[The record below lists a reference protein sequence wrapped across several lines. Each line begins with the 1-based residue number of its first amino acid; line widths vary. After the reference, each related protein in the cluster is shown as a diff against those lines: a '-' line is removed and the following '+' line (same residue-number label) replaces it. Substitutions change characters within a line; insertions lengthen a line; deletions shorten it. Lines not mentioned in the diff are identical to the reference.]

1 MGSSASCE
9 HVVHSDGLTSVGGVP
24 SDGDSSGS
32 GSMSTRERAT
42 NGSALNPACRIRSS
56 SPSDLKISIDRV
68 LTAIARGKI
77 VVPGCRS
84 TVSDGMPQRESRIEV
99 VRPVGPAPTTST
111 GTSTT
116 AASSAARSALTIAR
130 LLVPR
135 RDVRSTSLT
144 VGTRSAGRIRGTA
157 DSLLSAVLSPH
168 GELGAVGQAGLHER
182 AAHVALDGPHR
193 QVQACGDLAV
203 GESLSDQSTDL
214 ELTNAHA
221 VSGDA
226 WRSGVAECER
236 DGVVDTEAGA
246 VGPGSPGRIAGGCL
260 RSESNAF
267 CALLEEGRE
276 GCTCAIADRT
286 GRGNDSHGTRCVDGD
301 EHPRLPDQRRGQQG
315 PASESAQPA
324 RRFAKVGRGLL
335 GCVLRLGDDA
345 EVDVTMA
352 E

>member
-24 SDGDSSGS
+24 SDGESSGS

-84 TVSDGMPQRESRIEV
+84 TVSDGMPQRESRMEV

-111 GTSTT
+111 GTWTT
-116 AASSAARSALTIAR
+116 AASSAARSALGNAAYASGSLMSATRMYPCHAR
-130 LLVPR
+130 SQCSANRVQPLLVSFLPR
-135 RDVRSTSLT
+135 RDVRLTSRT
-144 VGTRSAGRIRGTA
+144 VGAHGAGGIRATA
-157 DSLLSAVLSPH
+157 DSLLSAVLCPG

-182 AAHVALDGPHR
+182 AADVALDGPHR

-203 GESLSDQSTDL
+203 GESLGDQPSDL

-221 VSGDA
+221 VCGDA
-226 WRSGVAECER
+226 WRSGVAKCER
-236 DGVVDTEAGA
+236 DRVLDAEAGA
-246 VGPGSPGRIAGGCL
+246 VGPGRPRRIASRSL

-267 CALLEEGRE
+267 CALLEEGCE
-276 GCTCAIADRT
+276 GCARAIADRA
-286 GRGNDSHGTRCVDGD
+286 GRGDDSHGTRRVDGD
-301 EHPRLPDQRRGQQG
+301 EHPSLPDQCRGQQG
-315 PASESAQPA
+315 AAPESAQ
-324 RRFAKVGRGLL
+324 
-335 GCVLRLGDDA
+335 
-345 EVDVTMA
+345 
-352 E
+352 